1 MEQHEYIADYVDN
14 LPEELQPEINE
25 RLKTL
30 LRQAW
35 VNKWDSRH
43 LAFVIGRGDYST
55 AHSPAGAA
63 LHRLEQLVATKPNLM
78 GTAVAQAFTDSH
90 CRKSGCM
97 CAHTACHRG
106 WIDGI
111 THTVKIGKYYREYDA
126 TQPCPVCRQEQYE
139 ILVSASSMQE
149 AHIKLQERSIH
160 NQKRR
165 QDF

>member
-14 LPEELQPEINE
+14 LPTELQPEINE
-25 RLKTL
+25 RLKSL

-35 VNKWDSRH
+35 INKWDSRN
-43 LAFVIGRGDYST
+43 LSFMISRGDYST

-63 LHRLEQLVATKPNLM
+63 LHRLEQLVVTKPSVS
-78 GTAVAQAFTDSH
+78 GSIVAQAFTDSH

-97 CAHTACHRG
+97 CSHNACYRG

-111 THTVKIGKYYREYDA
+111 NHTVQVGKTYREYEA
-126 TQPCPVCRQEQYE
+126 TQPCPVCRQEQYD
-139 ILVSASSMQE
+139 ILCHTTSMAE
-149 AHIKLQERSIH
+149 AHIKLQERSIY
-160 NQKRR
+160 NQRKK